1 MKSYNIYK
9 MKKIVFF
16 LLGIFVSCSL
26 FGQENVEK
34 TRLDE
39 IREIYFSGQPL
50 KALEEYIDLS
60 KETNNRFSFLNAA
73 FIALEQNQPKKAVDI
88 MMAAYRLYPLDAEV
102 LDMLAEAFLADGQYA
117 ASERILSLLPENI
130 EKAGFYYINLARTQL
145 GLGERD
151 LAKYNLQLATRIG
164 THIGLANYLL
174 GILQQ
179 QDKQYAKAAE
189 SFAKAVAYDPQ
200 FTEARRAWAD
210 ALEKSGQPE
219 EATRQYRTLYTTE
232 KNDIQIAK
240 SFERLKAKF
249 PHIKQE
255 ITSTGP
261 VSHTFVTP
269 LPSAINY
276 TPQEIR
282 VGLGISQNG
291 KPPQRTSV
299 VFTSSHPFT
308 AKNSKG
314 VVITRGKAKETW
326 KVLLEQHRPFLL
338 TPQGKKIPFQK
349 MVTIEPI
356 SNDTTKS
363 PTLLIKDIVS
373 GAGMTWMSV
382 GEREYRGK
390 LQVSHNTSMNT
401 LVPVNLVTI
410 EEYLQGV
417 ISSEMPVQFPLEALK
432 AQAVLARTYALK
444 HKGKHKKYG
453 FDVCDSQNCQVYGGV
468 QAEKEKGNEAV
479 IATQGEILT
488 YNNLPIESV
497 FSANTGG
504 ITQSAKDAGWTETP
518 YLHSVSDYKNFDF
531 DNLQP
536 YQFKELLQYPLEA
549 YSRYDKNVSRA
560 SFRWTRVVSVE
571 DLQRIIKRQRKD
583 IGAITA
589 LIPQHRSQ
597 SGYVSKLLVKG
608 TKGQIVLNKENIIR
622 ANLSLGLLRSSYFI
636 IEPNYEKHKLKYF
649 VFYGGGWG
657 HGVGFDQTG
666 AAGRA
671 AAGQDYQTI
680 LNHYFPLAEFY
691 SPRQSSEE
699 SEETISLEEH

>member
-1 MKSYNIYK
+1 
-9 MKKIVFF
+9 MKKIGFF
-16 LLGIFVSCSL
+16 LLGMTLLVPL
-26 FGQENVEK
+26 FAQEKVEEE
-34 TRLDE
+34 RLNE
-39 IREIYFSGQPL
+39 IKEIYFSGEPL
-50 KALEEYIDLS
+50 SALEEYIDLS
-60 KETNNRFSFLNAA
+60 KETNNRFAFLNAA

-88 MMAAYRLYPLDAEV
+88 MMAAYRIYPQDSEV

-117 ASERILSLLPENI
+117 ASERVLSLLPENA

-151 LAKYNLQLATRIG
+151 LAKYNLQLAARAG
-164 THIGLANYLL
+164 THTGLANYLL
-174 GILQQ
+174 GTLQQ
-179 QDKQYAKAAE
+179 QDNQYAKAAE

-210 ALEKSGQPE
+210 ALEKSGSPE

-232 KNDIQIAK
+232 KHDAQITK

-249 PHIKQE
+249 PHVKQE
-255 ITSTGP
+255 TSTAP
-261 VSHTFVTP
+261 AVSHTFIMP
-269 LPSAINY
+269 FFPDDNY
-276 TPQEIR
+276 TPQEIK
-282 VGLGISQNG
+282 VGLGIAQNG
-291 KPPQRTSV
+291 KPSQRSKV
-299 VFTSSHPFT
+299 SFTSSHPFT
-308 AKNSKG
+308 ITNSKG
-314 VVITRGKAKETW
+314 TTLTRGNAKELW
-326 KVLLEQHRPFLL
+326 QIVLEQHHPYIL
-338 TPQGKKIPFQK
+338 TPKGKKIPFQK
-349 MVTIEPI
+349 TVVVTPV
-356 SNDTTKS
+356 SNDTAKA
-363 PTLLIKDIVS
+363 PTLLVKNIVS
-373 GAGMTWMSV
+373 GAGMTWMNV
-382 GEREYRGK
+382 ADREYRGK
-390 LQVSHNTSMNT
+390 LEVTYNSSLNT
-401 LVPVNLVTI
+401 LVPINIVTM

-417 ISSEMPVQFPLEALK
+417 IASEMPTQFPLEALK

-468 QAEKEKGNEAV
+468 QSETEKGNLAV
-479 IATQGEILT
+479 DSTQGEILT
-488 YNNLPIESV
+488 HNDQPIESV

-536 YQFKELLQYPLEA
+536 YQFKELLQYPLDA
-549 YSRYDKNVSRA
+549 YSRYDKNVSMA
-560 SFRWTRVVSVE
+560 SFRWTRVVTVE
-571 DLQRIIKRQRKD
+571 DLQRIIRRQKKD

-589 LIPQHRSQ
+589 LIPLHRSS
-597 SGYVSKLLVKG
+597 SGYVSKLVVKG
-608 TKGQIVLNKENIIR
+608 TKGQVTLNKENAIR

-671 AAGQDYQTI
+671 EEGQDYQTI

-691 SPRQSSEE
+691 SPRQTPQSKNI
-699 SEETISLEEH
+699 TFLEER